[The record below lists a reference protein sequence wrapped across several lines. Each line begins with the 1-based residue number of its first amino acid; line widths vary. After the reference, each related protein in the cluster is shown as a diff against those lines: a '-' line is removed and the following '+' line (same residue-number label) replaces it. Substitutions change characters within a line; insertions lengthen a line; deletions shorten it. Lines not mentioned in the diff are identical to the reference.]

1 MHVEYNMDEK
11 ELFIRMNNLR
21 GYFAIVVLLSHIW
34 GYTGM
39 SILVPFNK
47 MVTIAVAMFFFLSGY
62 GMIRSYSRKEN
73 YIKEIFTVKIP
84 YLCFMAVTAYL
95 FSAVM
100 EIIVKLS
107 SVEKYNFLPLGVGR
121 FIYSTNWYVYELL
134 GFYVLFALV
143 MKFIKKRYQ
152 LIVILGVSIAA
163 FVILYKADVVEA
175 YYNSII
181 GFWFGM
187 LCGKYQATE
196 IVDQHKK
203 GWLLGSLI
211 LVGAFGG
218 MFILDRESMIFAV
231 IRNFAAVGAMVLVL
245 YMIRYIDVNDKFS
258 RYLSK
263 ISPEIYFYHMPI
275 ALLLSQTIKDQM
287 VFSAVVVVLT
297 FLIAPLINIVDQQV
311 HTKIKYISGV

>member
-1 MHVEYNMDEK
+1 M
-11 ELFIRMNNLR
+11 
-21 GYFAIVVLLSHIW
+21 
-34 GYTGM
+34 
-39 SILVPFNK
+39 
-47 MVTIAVAMFFFLSGY
+47 
-62 GMIRSYSRKEN
+62 
-73 YIKEIFTVKIP
+73 
-84 YLCFMAVTAYL
+84 
-95 FSAVM
+95 
-100 EIIVKLS
+100 
-107 SVEKYNFLPLGVGR
+107 
-121 FIYSTNWYVYELL
+121 
-134 GFYVLFALV
+134 
-143 MKFIKKRYQ
+143 
-152 LIVILGVSIAA
+152 GVSIAA

-231 IRNFAAVGAMVLVL
+231 IRNFAAAGAMVLVL